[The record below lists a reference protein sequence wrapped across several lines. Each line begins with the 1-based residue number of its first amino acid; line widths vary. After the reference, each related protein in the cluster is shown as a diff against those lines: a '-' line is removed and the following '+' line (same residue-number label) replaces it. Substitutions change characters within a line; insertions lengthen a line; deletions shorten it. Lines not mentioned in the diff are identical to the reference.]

1 MSKLL
6 NNVRLPKLQA
16 TKSWNNRFCKI
27 HNKGRFSSWL
37 KTFCKGFG
45 LLLTYEII
53 EELIEEAIAYTIT
66 TVIAKAVSFLLVV
79 ILTQTVKVTAKGLA
93 KGITI
98 ALKPAIK
105 KLTYKEGND
114 KITKIMRFINMC
126 KEKIKENKF
135 LNFLKRNPK
144 SIIGILV
151 GLIASLASGGATTC
165 GLLFGKVELPLW
177 ANICIGIV
185 VCAVLFIS
193 IVFGVNGA
201 GFENAKQYQG
211 RKIAEKLGFDKA
223 YDAILKAEQDF
234 EAEEEAK
241 AEQEKAEE
249 ERRQAQYKEA
259 WRNDILNGVFDGSLE
274 EYTVVKEQELAE
286 LKAKQEEQE
295 KQAQLE
301 RLKAEYRSAV
311 ANLGYTGSFVDYQK
325 EQAK

>member
-1 MSKLL
+1 M
-6 NNVRLPKLQA
+6 
-16 TKSWNNRFCKI
+16 TKSWNNRSCKI
-27 HNKGRFSSWL
+27 YNKGSFSSWL

-114 KITKIMRFINMC
+114 KITKIIKVINMC

-177 ANICIGIV
+177 ANICVGVV
-185 VCAVLFIS
+185 VCAVLFIA
-193 IVFGVNGA
+193 IVFGVKGA

-211 RKIAEKLGFDKA
+211 RIIAKKLGFDKA
-223 YDAILKAEQDF
+223 YDAILKAEQAF

-241 AEQEKAEE
+241 AEQEKVEE
-249 ERRQAQYKEA
+249 EKRQAQYKEA

-311 ANLGYTGSFVDYQK
+311 ANLGYTGSFAEYQA

>member
-1 MSKLL
+1 M
-6 NNVRLPKLQA
+6 RLPQLQV
-16 TKSWNNRFCKI
+16 TKSWNNRSCKI
-27 HNKGRFSSWL
+27 NNKGSFSSWL

-79 ILTQTVKVTAKGLA
+79 VLTQTVKVTAKGLA

-165 GLLFGKVELPLW
+165 GMIWGKVELPLW
-177 ANICIGIV
+177 ANICIGVV
-185 VCAVLFIS
+185 VCIALFIS

-211 RKIAEKLGFDKA
+211 RKLAKKLGVDKA
-223 YDAILKAEQDF
+223 YDAILQAEKDF

-241 AEQEKAEE
+241 EEQERVEQEQK
-249 ERRQAQYKEA
+249 QARYREA
-259 WRNDILNGVFDGSLE
+259 WRNAILNGVFDGSLE
-274 EYTVVKEQELAE
+274 DYTAQQEKVLAE
-286 LKAKQEEQE
+286 QIAQQAEQE

-301 RLKAEYRSAV
+301 MLKSQWFSAV
-311 ANLGYTGSFVDYQK
+311 ANLGYTGSFADYKK
-325 EQAK
+325 EQAKK

>member
-1 MSKLL
+1 M
-6 NNVRLPKLQA
+6 
-16 TKSWNNRFCKI
+16 
-27 HNKGRFSSWL
+27 
-37 KTFCKGFG
+37 
-45 LLLTYEII
+45 LLTYEII

-114 KITKIMRFINMC
+114 KITKIIKVINMC

-151 GLIASLASGGATTC
+151 GLIASLASGSATTC

-177 ANICIGIV
+177 ANICVGVV
-185 VCAVLFIS
+185 VCAVLFIA
-193 IVFGVNGA
+193 IVFGVKGA

-211 RKIAEKLGFDKA
+211 RIIAKKLGFDKA
-223 YDAILKAEQDF
+223 YDAILKAEQAF

-311 ANLGYTGSFVDYQK
+311 ANLGYTGSFADYQA

>member
-1 MSKLL
+1 M
-6 NNVRLPKLQA
+6 
-16 TKSWNNRFCKI
+16 
-27 HNKGRFSSWL
+27 
-37 KTFCKGFG
+37 
-45 LLLTYEII
+45 
-53 EELIEEAIAYTIT
+53 
-66 TVIAKAVSFLLVV
+66 VV

-114 KITKIMRFINMC
+114 KITKIIKVINMC

-151 GLIASLASGGATTC
+151 GFIASLASGGATTC

-177 ANICIGIV
+177 ANICVGVV
-185 VCAVLFIS
+185 VCVVLFIS
-193 IVFGVNGA
+193 ILIGVKGA

-211 RKIAEKLGFDKA
+211 RIIAKKLGFDKA

-311 ANLGYTGSFVDYQK
+311 ANLGYTGSFADYQK

>member
-1 MSKLL
+1 MKPHPTLC
-6 NNVRLPKLQA
+6 PKWCRSSC
-16 TKSWNNRFCKI
+16 KYYKDKGKINSWI
-27 HNKGRFSSWL
+27 

-66 TVIAKAVSFLLVV
+66 TVIAKTLSFLLVV
-79 ILTQTVKVTAKGLA
+79 VLTQTVKVTAKGLA
-93 KGITI
+93 KGITVV
-98 ALKPAIK
+98 LKPAVK

-114 KITKIMRFINMC
+114 KINKILRFIDMC

-151 GLIASLASGGATTC
+151 GFIASLASGGATTC

-177 ANICIGIV
+177 ANICVGVV
-185 VCAVLFIS
+185 VCAVLFIA
-193 IVFGVNGA
+193 IVFGVKGA

-211 RKIAEKLGFDKA
+211 RIIAKKLGFDKA
-223 YDAILKAEQDF
+223 YDAILKAEQAF

-241 AEQEKAEE
+241 AEQERAEE
-249 ERRQAQYKEA
+249 ERRQAQYKDA

-311 ANLGYTGSFVDYQK
+311 ANLGYTVSFADYQA

>member
-1 MSKLL
+1 M
-6 NNVRLPKLQA
+6 RLPKSQV
-16 TKSWNNRFCKI
+16 TKSWNNRSCKI
-27 HNKGRFSSWL
+27 LHNKGSFSSWL

-114 KITKIMRFINMC
+114 KITKIIKVINMC

-177 ANICIGIV
+177 ANICVGVV
-185 VCAVLFIS
+185 VCAVLFIA
-193 IVFGVNGA
+193 IVFGVKGA

-211 RKIAEKLGFDKA
+211 RIIAKKLGFDKA

-249 ERRQAQYKEA
+249 ERRQAQHKEA

>member
-1 MSKLL
+1 M
-6 NNVRLPKLQA
+6 RLPKLQA
-16 TKSWNNRFCKI
+16 TKSWNNRSCKI
-27 HNKGRFSSWL
+27 HNKGSFSSWL

-114 KITKIMRFINMC
+114 KITKIIKVINMC

-165 GLLFGKVELPLW
+165 GLLFYKVELPLW
-177 ANICIGIV
+177 ANICVGVV

-193 IVFGVNGA
+193 IVFGVKGA

-211 RKIAEKLGFDKA
+211 RRIAKKLGFDKA

-241 AEQEKAEE
+241 VEQEKLALE
-249 ERRQAQYKEA
+249 QAKAKYQEA
-259 WRNDILNGVFDGSLE
+259 WRNDIISKKIDIHVSIEDYIAQKQAE
-274 EYTVVKEQELAE
+274 EKEAAE
-286 LKAKQEEQE
+286 KAKQEKIDAEAEQE
-295 KQAQLE
+295 KLAIENAFLV
-301 RLKAEYRSAV
+301 AV
-311 ANLGYTGSFVDYQK
+311 SNGYAGSFDTWK
-325 EQAK
+325 AEQAK

>member
-1 MSKLL
+1 M
-6 NNVRLPKLQA
+6 
-16 TKSWNNRFCKI
+16 TKSWNNRSCKI
-27 HNKGRFSSWL
+27 HNKGSFSSWL
-37 KTFCKGFG
+37 ETFCKGFG

-114 KITKIMRFINMC
+114 KITKIIKVINMC

-177 ANICIGIV
+177 ANICVGVV
-185 VCAVLFIS
+185 VCAVLFIA
-193 IVFGVNGA
+193 IVFGVKGA

-211 RKIAEKLGFDKA
+211 RIIAKKLGFDKA
-223 YDAILKAEQDF
+223 YDAILKAEQAF

-311 ANLGYTGSFVDYQK
+311 ANLGYTGSFADYQA

>member
-1 MSKLL
+1 M
-6 NNVRLPKLQA
+6 RLPKSQV
-16 TKSWNNRFCKI
+16 TKSWNNRSCKI
-27 HNKGRFSSWL
+27 HNKGSFSSWL

-114 KITKIMRFINMC
+114 KITKIIKVINMC

-177 ANICIGIV
+177 ANICIGVV

-193 IVFGVNGA
+193 IVFGVKGA

-249 ERRQAQYKEA
+249 ERRQAQYKDA

-311 ANLGYTGSFVDYQK
+311 ANLGYTGSFADYQA

>member
-1 MSKLL
+1 M
-6 NNVRLPKLQA
+6 RLPKLQA
-16 TKSWNNRFCKI
+16 TKSWNNRFCKTN
-27 HNKGRFSSWL
+27 NKGSFSSWL

-79 ILTQTVKVTAKGLA
+79 VLTQTVKVTAKGLA

-114 KITKIMRFINMC
+114 KITKIIKVINMC

-165 GLLFGKVELPLW
+165 GLLFGNVELPLW
-177 ANICIGIV
+177 ANICVGVV
-185 VCAVLFIS
+185 VCVVLFIS
-193 IVFGVNGA
+193 IVFGVKGA

-211 RKIAEKLGFDKA
+211 RKVAEKLGFDKA

-241 AEQEKAEE
+241 AEQEKEE
-249 ERRQAQYKEA
+249 QEKRQAQYKEA
-259 WRNDILNGVFDGSLE
+259 WRNDILNGAFDGSLE

-286 LKAKQEEQE
+286 LKAKQEEE
-295 KQAQLE
+295 KKQAQLE

-311 ANLGYTGSFVDYQK
+311 ANEGYTGSFADYQK
-325 EQAK
+325 EQER